1 MGFNRLRAVA
11 PPAAKTAGRF
21 TLETLEPRYLMS
33 ADVGGV
39 LVAYHGLAGVQP
51 AVIAAPLLDSG
62 SALNLSG
69 SAAVATTG
77 TRHEV
82 AIVDSAVKDSKQ
94 LVADMLNTASQNRRL
109 DIYVIDGHQNGIGQ
123 ISTIL
128 AGYRNLDA
136 VHIISHSTDAE
147 LQLGDTL
154 LTRANLN
161 QYAQQIAGWRTSLG
175 TQADLLLYGCDLAAH
190 PDGKALVT
198 ALSTLTGAAVA
209 ASTDMTGNAVLGGD
223 WNLEYA
229 TGPIETAAALS
240 VQAQQNWMGLL
251 ATQTVIDQFNSI
263 SYNNNDGTASWAGPW
278 QEIGEANGPS
288 TGFVSVSTNLGINGL
303 QAGLG
308 ASRAVNLSGAASAT
322 LSFDWSV
329 LPPST
334 TGSATLD
341 VYNGTTWTTVQT
353 FDLSVGSPF
362 ASNSMDI
369 TPFISANTQI
379 RFQISSV
386 ANNPATT
393 LVIDNVQI
401 SYIPNTA
408 PTITGTVGSQTVTD
422 KTTVKPFS
430 AVTIGDV
437 DSPAQ
442 TLTVSVNLDAAAKG
456 NLSNLSGFIA
466 GPAGS
471 YTFTGTAAAATAA
484 LQNLLFIPTANRVAP
499 GSAETTTFILTANDG
514 IAAPVTDSITT
525 VVSTSI
531 NDAPTITGTASGQS
545 VTDKTTVKPFSTVTI
560 GDVDSPAQTLT
571 VSVNLDAAA
580 KGSLSNLS
588 GFIAGPAGS
597 YTFTGT
603 AAAATAALQNLLF
616 IPTANRVAPGSAE
629 TTTFILTA
637 NDGIAAP
644 VTDSITTILSTSI
657 NDAPVIGAQGFVI
670 NDNVPDGS
678 TATTLTST
686 DPDRGDTRTYAIT
699 GGNAATAFAIDPVT
713 GKVSVT
719 DGRVLRA
726 NSAPTM
732 TLVVT
737 VTDAQG
743 LSATGGVTVTVK
755 SLSKIN
761 DTITPTAPMPAPPII
776 ETAPS
781 PPPSGSPVANGNN
794 NHAMTGPGGH
804 PHGGYVIAGTR
815 AVQTKSGSG
824 PPPPPVVFTENART
838 MINSDKNDNVMSAM
852 QAPISLRSAGAGV
865 LSSLISN
872 ASFTRELN
880 NLRDETRHDITI
892 TKMTAGVSIVTTTG
906 LSVGYV
912 AWLARGGALL
922 TSVLSSLPAWRIID
936 PLPILAFSHKHVE
949 EEDDSLE
956 SMVRKGNE
964 HVNPTDEASKP
975 SDKDVRI
982 TPGEL

>member
-1 MGFNRLRAVA
+1 MRKRLLNSSMDRMGFNRLRAVA

-525 VVSTSI
+525 
-531 NDAPTITGTASGQS
+531 
-545 VTDKTTVKPFSTVTI
+545 
-560 GDVDSPAQTLT
+560 
-571 VSVNLDAAA
+571 
-580 KGSLSNLS
+580 
-588 GFIAGPAGS
+588 
-597 YTFTGT
+597 
-603 AAAATAALQNLLF
+603 
-616 IPTANRVAPGSAE
+616 
-629 TTTFILTA
+629 
-637 NDGIAAP
+637 
-644 VTDSITTILSTSI
+644 ILSTSI